1 MRVSG
6 KLRKLNICVLLVLLG
21 TTVTDALGP
30 PFGVGVGAVPKCEPS
45 VTTAS
50 GSYVAHK
57 GTEDEPRFNT
67 IQI

>member
-1 MRVSG
+1 MISE
-6 KLRKLNICVLLVLLG
+6 KLRKLKICVLLVLLG

-50 GSYVAHK
+50 GSYVVHK
-57 GTEDEPRFNT
+57 GIHQKN
-67 IQI
+67 